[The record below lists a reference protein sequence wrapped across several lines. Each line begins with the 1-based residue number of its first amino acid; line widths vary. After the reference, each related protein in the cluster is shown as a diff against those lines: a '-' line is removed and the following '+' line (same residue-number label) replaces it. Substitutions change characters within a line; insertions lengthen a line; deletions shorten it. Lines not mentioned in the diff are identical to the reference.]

1 MFKKLLNGLGYAC
14 ILLDIGC
21 GSFISVLVPI
31 IIGIYLKSSYNI
43 DFIVDSST
51 PNQSIKMEPYA
62 DLKSY
67 SYSILS
73 INSKAGNVPIGKG
86 FTKGLIKNIGAASP

>member
-1 MFKKLLNGLGYAC
+1 
-14 ILLDIGC
+14 
-21 GSFISVLVPI
+21 
-31 IIGIYLKSSYNI
+31 
-43 DFIVDSST
+43 
-51 PNQSIKMEPYA
+51 MEPYA

-73 INSKAGNVPIGKG
+73 INSKAGNVPIGKE